1 MSMKKLENLCGLF
14 LKKGEKEKLYELCI
28 RYDIPIS
35 YPKLLN
41 DDNHYYLW
49 GIRKTGVGLIGTII
63 MNYLNDNGG
72 TIFHSL
78 VELKIYLEKEE

>member
-63 MNYLNDNGG
+63 MNYLNDNGKA
-72 TIFHSL
+72 IF
-78 VELKIYLEKEE
+78 VIQKARPDF